1 MDFDEVLA
9 RTVNLL
15 ERQGFATYRT
25 LKRRFHLDDATLAA
39 LKSVLV
45 DTQHLAA
52 DDTGT
57 RLVWLGALRPGSGP
71 TRLEEEYAAPVAVV
85 PSSLA
90 APRHRAWTPL
100 VGREAEV
107 ALLQAR
113 WAPVLAGQGQAAT
126 LGGEAGMGKSRLVQ
140 VVKAQGAEWPHQRWE
155 CRCDPALQHSV
166 LAPIIELFQRG
177 FHLQPDEPPAS
188 KLQKLADALA
198 PFAVSQAEVV
208 PLLASLLAVPLDTR
222 YTLPPLSPAQQKQR
236 LLEAIWTLLAA
247 LKADPELADIPVIMV
262 TIVDDKDLGYVLG
275 AADYLTKPVDRDRLA
290 AILQKY
296 QGEDPSRLVLV
307 IEDEGATRQMLRRT
321 LEKEGWTVSEAENGR
336 VGFERLGENRPA
348 LILLDLMMPEMDG
361 FAFVTA
367 LRNHREWH
375 TIPVVVVTAKD
386 LTPAERQRLNGHV
399 EQILQ
404 KTAYSRED
412 LLREVRDLVAQ
423 GVR

>member
-1 MDFDEVLA
+1 M
-9 RTVNLL
+9 
-15 ERQGFATYRT
+15 
-25 LKRRFHLDDATLAA
+25 
-39 LKSVLV
+39 KSPWQRCRLPSW
-45 DTQHLAA
+45 TRSTWQPTTPA
-52 DDTGT
+52 T

-71 TRLEEEYAAPVAVV
+71 TRLEEEDAAPVAVV

-113 WAPVLAGQGQAAT
+113 WAPVLAGQGQAVT

-155 CRCDPALQHSV
+155 CRCDPALQHSA

-177 FHLQPDEPPAS
+177 LHLQPDEPPAS

-348 LILLDLMMPEMDG
+348 LILLDLMMPEMD
-361 FAFVTA
+361 
-367 LRNHREWH
+367 
-375 TIPVVVVTAKD
+375 
-386 LTPAERQRLNGHV
+386 
-399 EQILQ
+399 
-404 KTAYSRED
+404 
-412 LLREVRDLVAQ
+412 EVKR
-423 GVR
+423 